1 MKVLVTGAKGQLG
14 QDVLRLLEEY
24 TWQVFGFGRDEIDI
38 TNEQQVNDKILSI
51 QPDIIIHTAA
61 YTQVDQAET
70 DVETAF
76 KVNGDGAKYLAQ
88 AAEEVGA
95 KLCYVSTD
103 YVFDGTK
110 TEPYQPEN
118 PTNPQTVYGKS
129 KLAGE
134 QYTKEYCSKYFIV
147 RTSWVF
153 GLYGNNFVK
162 TMLRLAKE
170 RNELGVVHDQVGS
183 PTYTKDLAEF
193 IIELVQSDKYGVYH
207 ASNSGECSWYEFA
220 QEIFKQSGVD
230 IKLNP
235 LNTEQFPRPAKR
247 PKYSVLDKSAIELN
261 GFKSLPHWK
270 IATKEFIEAL
280 NTQEVESLVK

>member
-1 MKVLVTGAKGQLG
+1 MRVLVTGAKGQLG

-24 TWQVFGFGRDEIDI
+24 TWEVFGFGRDELDI

-70 DVETAF
+70 DVEAAF
-76 KVNGDGAKYLAQ
+76 KVNGDGTKYLAQ
-88 AAEEVGA
+88 AAEKVGA
-95 KLCYVSTD
+95 KFCYVSTD
-103 YVFDGTK
+103 YVFDGAK
-110 TEPYQPEN
+110 TEPYNIDDQ
-118 PTNPQTVYGKS
+118 TNPQTVYGKS

-134 QYTKEYCSKYFIV
+134 QYTREYCSKHFIV

-162 TMLRLAKE
+162 TMLHLAQE
-170 RNELGVVHDQVGS
+170 REELGIVHDQVGS
-183 PTYTKDLAEF
+183 PTYTVDLANF
-193 IIELVQSDKYGVYH
+193 IIELVQSEKYGIYH
-207 ASNSGECSWYEFA
+207 GSNSGECSWYEFA

-235 LNTEQFPRPAKR
+235 LTTEQFPRLAKR
-247 PKYSVLDKSAIELN
+247 PKYSVLDKSAIKVN
-261 GFKSLPHWK
+261 GFNLLPHWK
-270 IATKEFIEAL
+270 IATKEFVEILKMQEA
-280 NTQEVESLVK
+280 ESLVK